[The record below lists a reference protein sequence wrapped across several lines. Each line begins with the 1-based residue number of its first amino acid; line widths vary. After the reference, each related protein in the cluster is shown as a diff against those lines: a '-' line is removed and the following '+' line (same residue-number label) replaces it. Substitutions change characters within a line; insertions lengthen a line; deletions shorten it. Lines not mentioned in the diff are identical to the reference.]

1 MAFVDAKNDCIDKE
15 RFSLLLLEPG
25 EIYLEDYS
33 VYYYRNDLPE
43 NEAIQRK
50 VRGRLK
56 VCSKS
61 IVFTPQDARFPIVK
75 FILRNCERIT
85 RWSGNL
91 LSKLG
96 NNVVSIEAKQTVEM
110 KQDDVIGPYHFNKK
124 GDKYMFSLNFVSPE
138 KVLPQMCQLHRAS
151 QLTPAD
157 QNAMISTIIQ
167 SLQNRVS
174 FDTSWLGNLYE
185 QIVMETS
192 CDRISPLVVNPGKI
206 MLTSSRLYFQPFNN
220 LEPEPVTKM
229 NLTEMKRI
237 LKRRFLLRQVGLEI
251 FCSKDSLI
259 ADMYLVLPTAV
270 ERDKLYEHLIEQE
283 DVCLMENDKENML
296 LKWQSGS
303 VTNLDYLLY
312 LNSEADRSF
321 NDFTQYP
328 VFPWVIADYTSPTL
342 DLSDPKTF
350 RDLSKPIGA
359 LNPKRLTRF
368 KERFS
373 DMPEPR
379 FLYGSHYS
387 TPGYI
392 LYYLVRVAPQYML
405 CLQSGRF
412 DQPDRLFNSIQETW
426 SNVLSLPSDV
436 KEVIP
441 EFYLPEY
448 SDFLINKQSLD
459 LGVRQDGS
467 KVNHVTLPPWS
478 SDPKDFCKKC
488 REALESEYVSM
499 HLHKWIDLIYG
510 FKQRGKEAE
519 KYDNLFY
526 YLTYEG
532 AVDIEKVKDPN
543 ERAAIEAQ
551 IMEFG
556 QTPKQLFTKP
566 HPTRFPATGSDE
578 MNSDDGKLADGTEY
592 EEEDEEYVDDDVIES
607 EVVDQDGSKYSDEE
621 ESLETNNWSQLA
633 SLTLYQRHKLHRDM
647 VTSLC
652 LSGDNKLVYSV
663 SQAGVFKVYSFEEQQ
678 QVRGINL
685 SSMPL
690 SSIILLPNEKMVL
703 IASWDN
709 SLYLYSMEFGRV
721 ISQLT
726 LHDDA
731 ISDMFW
737 QDNMLFTCSWDSTI
751 KIWLY
756 DPVADPKKLSLAP
769 IMELDHDAGV
779 SCIHVNSSNS
789 QILSG
794 TKDGNV
800 YLWDVECQTVLRQT
814 QSHVGQVTCVK
825 FSKDGQ
831 RMVSCGEDCY
841 MRVVDINTGTEILAK
856 DLGQSISCL
865 CWPEQQ
871 HLIAGGQGE
880 LLVWDMAKAQLVTKI
895 KAHESMIASMCLG
908 SNLHVVTGGEDRNVI
923 LWKKV

>member
-1 MAFVDAKNDCIDKE
+1 MAFVDAKNDCLQKE

-33 VYYYRNDLPE
+33 VYYYRNDLSE

-61 IVFTPQDARFPIVK
+61 IVFTPQDSRYPIVK
-75 FILRNCERIT
+75 FILRNCDRIS
-85 RWSGNL
+85 RWTGAL

-96 NNVVSIEAKQTVEM
+96 NNVIAIESRQTVEM
-110 KQDDVIGPYHFNKK
+110 KHDDVIGPYHFNKENS
-124 GDKYMFSLNFVSPE
+124 KYMFSLNFVSPE

-157 QNAMISTIIQ
+157 QNAMVSTIIQ

-185 QIVMETS
+185 QLVMETS
-192 CDRISPLVVNPGKI
+192 CDRISPLVVNPGRI

-220 LEPEPVTKM
+220 LEPDPVTKI
-229 NLTEMKRI
+229 NLSQMKRI
-237 LKRRFLLRQVGLEI
+237 VKRRFLLRQVGLEI

-259 ADMYLVLPTAV
+259 ADMFIVLPSPV
-270 ERDKLYEHLIEQE
+270 ERDQLYNKMIEQD
-283 DVCLMENDKENML
+283 DVSLMENDKQNML

-303 VTNLDYLLY
+303 VSNLDYLLY

-328 VFPWVIADYTSPTL
+328 VFPWIIADYTSPTL
-342 DLSDPKTF
+342 DLNDPKTF

-359 LNPKRLTRF
+359 LDAKRLARF
-368 KERFS
+368 KERCA

-387 TPGYI
+387 TPGYV
-392 LYYLVRVAPQYML
+392 LYYLVRVAPEYML

-412 DQPDRLFNSIQETW
+412 DQPDRLFNCIQETW
-426 SNVLSLPSDV
+426 GNVLSLPSDV
-436 KEVIP
+436 KELIP

-448 SDFLINKQSLD
+448 ADFLVNKQSLN

-467 KVNHVTLPPWS
+467 KVNNVELPPWAT
-478 SDPKDFCKKC
+478 DAKDFCTKC
-488 REALESEYVSM
+488 REALESDYVST
-499 HLHKWIDLIYG
+499 HLHKWIDLIFG

-532 AVDIEKVKDPN
+532 AVDIESIRDPN
-543 ERAAIEAQ
+543 ERAAIKAQ

-556 QTPKQLFTKP
+556 QTPRQLFTKP
-566 HPTRFPATGSDE
+566 HPTRFPSAKTEQLDTSPENGQLEVDDDE
-578 MNSDDGKLADGTEY
+578 ND
-592 EEEDEEYVDDDVIES
+592 EEEYLDDDVIES
-607 EVVDQDGSKYSDEE
+607 EVVDQYECVEDE
-621 ESLETNNWSQLA
+621 LPQTKDWSQLA
-633 SLTLYQRHKLHRDM
+633 NLLPYQRHKLHRDT

-652 LSGDNKLVYSV
+652 LSADNKHVYSV

-690 SSIILLPNEKMVL
+690 SSIILLPNEKLVL
-703 IASWDN
+703 IASWDD
-709 SLYLYSMEFGRV
+709 SVYLYSMEYGRV
-721 ISQLT
+721 VSQLT

-731 ISDMFW
+731 VSAMCW
-737 QDNMLFTCSWDSTI
+737 QDNMLFTGSWDSTI
-751 KIWLY
+751 KVWAY
-756 DPVADPKKLSLAP
+756 DPEADPKKLAVKP
-769 IMELDHDAGV
+769 IMELDHESGV
-779 SCIHVNSSNS
+779 SCIHVNSNNS

-794 TKDGNV
+794 TKDGIV
-800 YLWDVECQTVLRQT
+800 YLWDVECQSVLRQT
-814 QSHVGQVTCVK
+814 QSHVGAVTCVK
-825 FSKDGQ
+825 FSIDGQ

-856 DLGQSISCL
+856 DLGQNISCL
-865 CWPEQQ
+865 CWPQNY
-871 HLIAGGQGE
+871 LIAGGQGE

-895 KAHESMIASMCLG
+895 KAHGSMIASMYMG
-908 SNLHVVTGGEDRNVI
+908 SDLHLVTGGEDRNVI
-923 LWKKV
+923 LWKRS